1 MAVPS
6 KNFTTIPD
14 GDIDPESPIT
24 TSLMTALRD
33 NDIHSYEWIGY
44 GYTPAQAHD
53 HDGVNSKLLP
63 SVIMGNL
70 FAFQHYT

>member
-1 MAVPS
+1 MATPS

-24 TSLMTALRD
+24 TSIMTALRD
-33 NDIHSYEWIGY
+33 NDIHNKEWIGY

-53 HDGVNSKLLP
+53 HDGVNSKMLP
-63 SVIMGNL
+63 GNIFGNV
-70 FAFQHYT
+70 FAYYHYK

>member
-1 MAVPS
+1 MTAPS
-6 KNFTTIPD
+6 KNFTVIPD
-14 GDIDPESPIT
+14 GDIDPESPLT
-24 TSLMTALRD
+24 TSLMTAIRD
-33 NDIHSYEWIGY
+33 NGTNNHEWIGY

-70 FAFQHYT
+70 FAFQNYT

>member
-1 MAVPS
+1 MAIS
-6 KNFTTIPD
+6 KTWTTILD
-14 GDIDPESPIT
+14 TAVAPEKPVDT
-24 TSLMTALRD
+24 VLVTAMRD
-33 NDIHSYEWIGY
+33 NEIHNYEWIGY

>member
-1 MAVPS
+1 MTAPS
-6 KNFTTIPD
+6 VAFTTLALTATD
-14 GDIDPESPIT
+14 VDSPLDET
-24 TSLMTALRD
+24 LMTAYRN
-33 NDIHSYEWIGY
+33 NDIHLYEWIGY

-70 FAFQHYT
+70 FAFRHYT

>member
-6 KNFTTIPD
+6 KNYTNFPD
-14 GDIDPESPIT
+14 GDLDPESPIT
-24 TSLMTALRD
+24 TTLMTGLRD
-33 NDIHSYEWIGY
+33 NDVHHYEWIGY
-44 GYTPAQAHD
+44 GYIPAQAHD

-70 FAFQHYT
+70 FAFQNYT